1 MHATAAGTARYAARF
16 PSYREACFCR
26 AVFDIEVCSLGIGT
40 YLGVAGVRPLDRC
53 RYMRLYQ

>member
-1 MHATAAGTARYAARF
+1 
-16 PSYREACFCR
+16 
-26 AVFDIEVCSLGIGT
+26 VFDIEVSSLGIGT